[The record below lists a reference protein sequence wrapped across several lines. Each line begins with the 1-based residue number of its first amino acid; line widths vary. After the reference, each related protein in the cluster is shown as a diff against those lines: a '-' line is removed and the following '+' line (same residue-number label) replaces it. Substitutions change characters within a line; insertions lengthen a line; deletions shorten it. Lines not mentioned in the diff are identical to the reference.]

1 MAIPKEFFVDNKK
14 RVFVPYQGW
23 LIEDENGV
31 TVKDPITQTDEGPL
45 KSIPDPLGH
54 GNYHTLNNLLDSNN
68 NKILPKGV
76 RTIKF
81 NPMGYYLAEDN
92 NEDELLHRGDVPG
105 GFSGKDYRERANIIF
120 RDGRILSDEWF
131 DRVFDFENGFFL
143 VNRNNKQNLI
153 DWNGKCLLD
162 SDIENILFYSSNAAY
177 SIVDGCLYAHYG
189 NGTRCSVKSLIK
201 ISDDELYS
209 IGYGLEEKGLSL
221 IARLSKM
228 NSKLTLIVCSKT
240 GLRNIIDRNGYLLF
254 NKWYEDIRRSSQANS
269 LFFVK
274 DIYGWHSID
283 VLEEQMLSET
293 YDSIFPLA
301 KSHTLIERNGCIGV
315 INSFANHII
324 TDNYTSALWARGGMW
339 NIQLLHNGENT
350 RFLFGQCKAG
360 IAIYAQQVLTS
371 GRGIC
376 FLEKDGTWYL
386 LGYDGQLT
394 PYFICDP
401 LFIKGSK

>member
-1 MAIPKEFFVDNKK
+1 MAIPKEFFIDNKK

-31 TVKDPITQTDEGPL
+31 TVKDPMTETNEGPL

-54 GNYHTLNNLLDSNN
+54 GNYHTLLNLLDSNN

-81 NPMGYYLAEDN
+81 NPMGYYLVEDN

-120 RDGRILSDEWF
+120 SDSRILSDEWF

-143 VNRNNKQNLI
+143 VNRNGKQNLM
-153 DWNGKCLLD
+153 DWNGKYLLD

-177 SIVDGCLYAHYG
+177 SIVNGCLYAHYG
-189 NGTRCSVKSLIK
+189 DGNSCTIKSLHR
-201 ISDDELYS
+201 ISDDTLYS
-209 IGYGLEEKGLSL
+209 IGYDPAKSGLTMKATL
-221 IARLSKM
+221 IKR
-228 NSKLTLIVCSKT
+228 NNKLTIITNTET
-240 GLRNIIDRNGYLLF
+240 GLKNAVDRNGYLIF
-254 NKWYEDIRRSSQANS
+254 DNWYEEVRRASQASS
-269 LFFVK
+269 LFFIK
-274 DIYGWHSID
+274 NLSGWHCID
-283 VLEEQMLSET
+283 VLDGQLLSDT

-315 INSFANHII
+315 IDSFANII
-324 TDNYTSALWARGGMW
+324 TDNYTSALWARGGIW

-376 FLEKDGTWYL
+376 FLEKEGSWYL
-386 LGYDGQLT
+386 LGYNGRLT
-394 PYFICDP
+394 PCFICDP
-401 LFIKGSK
+401 LFIKNSK

>member
-1 MAIPKEFFVDNKK
+1 MAIPKEFFVDNRK

-23 LIEDENGV
+23 LIEEEDGA
-31 TVKDPITQTDEGPL
+31 TRKDTMTQTIEGPL

-54 GNYHTLNNLLDSNN
+54 GNYHTLENLLDRSG

-76 RTIKF
+76 RFIKF
-81 NPMGYYLAEDN
+81 NPKGYYLAEDN

-105 GFSGKDYRERANIIF
+105 GFSGKDYREKANIIF
-120 RDGRILSDEWF
+120 SDGRILSDEWF
-131 DRVFDFENGFFL
+131 DKIYDYAKGYFK
-143 VNRNNKQNLI
+143 VNRNGKQNLI
-153 DWNGKCLLD
+153 DCEGKFLLD

-177 SIVDGCLYAHYG
+177 SIIDGCLQVHHG
-189 NGTRCSVKSLIK
+189 QGVSSVVKRLNR
-201 ISDDELYS
+201 ISGKDLYS
-209 IGYGLEEKGLSL
+209 IGYDPLESGLSL
-221 IARLSKM
+221 IARLSKRSS
-228 NSKLTLIVCSKT
+228 NLTLIMSGRT

-254 NKWYEDIRRSSQANS
+254 DNWYDDIRRPSLANS

-274 DIYGWHSID
+274 DNCGWHSID
-283 VLEEQMLSET
+283 VLEQQILSDT
-293 YDSIFPLA
+293 YDHIFSLVE
-301 KSHTLIERNGCIGV
+301 SHTLIERSGRIGV
-315 INSFANHII
+315 IDSFANII
-324 TDNYTSALWARGGMW
+324 KDNYTSALWASGRIW
-339 NIQLLHNGENT
+339 NIQLLHNGEHT
-350 RFLFGQCKAG
+350 SFLFGQCKAG